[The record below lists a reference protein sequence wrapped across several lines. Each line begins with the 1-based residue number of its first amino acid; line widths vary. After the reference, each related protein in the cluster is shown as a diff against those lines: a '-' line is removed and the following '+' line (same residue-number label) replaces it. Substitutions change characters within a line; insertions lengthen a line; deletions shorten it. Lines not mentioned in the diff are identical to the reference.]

1 MSLAAICTRTALI
14 WPVLCLLV
22 TSVGVF
28 LKGNAYGRL
37 AGIGAGLLGAVL
49 ALAFLSTRILFD
61 VPVEKG
67 SILLPVGW
75 FLLSLL
81 SLPLSLSFSS
91 QFENILKGK
100 ADRKFFL
107 PVLGSA
113 ILVVISTLALVV
125 DDPVFALVL
134 LLAIQLLAAWE
145 LGQRKGWAGAG
156 LERLHALVA
165 GGGLLLLALVL
176 VSSPWSGSDE
186 SINEHRA
193 LLLAESLFCGAGLSI
208 LSGLVPGTSLT
219 FSVQK
224 DFFPDL
230 LRKLAL
236 FLPLVTSGS
245 WMAICGNAAGGV
257 LIFSGCLLIL
267 KQIISRSSDGKT
279 KGGKIGFAAI
289 AAGLN
294 DPIAT
299 AFILSDICI
308 SGNQFFESERKF
320 LRIIKLMGYCLS
332 SAGLLFL
339 LVDVSSYSL
348 MLSFIVLVF
357 IIFLSEILKYPE
369 FDNE

>member
-1 MSLAAICTRTALI
+1 MSLAAISTRTALI

-49 ALAFLSTRILFD
+49 ALVFLATGILFGIS
-61 VPVEKG
+61 VGKG

-75 FLLSLL
+75 LLLSLL

-107 PVLGSA
+107 PVLGGA
-113 ILVVISTLALVV
+113 ILIVISTQALVV

-134 LLAIQLLAAWE
+134 LLVIQLLAAWE

-186 SINEHRA
+186 SINEHRV

-267 KQIISRSSDGKT
+267 KQIISGSSDRKT

-299 AFILSDICI
+299 ALILSDICI